1 MIDDDAARDK
11 NNDEHASIIEALI
24 AKYLAAEVL
33 SNQGRALILVAWIL
47 MIGFSLN
54 GASQIV
60 MNFSMDFF
68 LVPDQPVTDFII
80 LNNKYF

>member
-1 MIDDDAARDK
+1 
-11 NNDEHASIIEALI
+11 
-24 AKYLAAEVL
+24 
-33 SNQGRALILVAWIL
+33 

-80 LNNKYF
+80 LNNKYFQEGTYFKIFHKLD

>member
-47 MIGFSLN
+47 MIGCSLN

-68 LVPDQPVTDFII
+68 LVPDEPVTDFIK

>member
-1 MIDDDAARDK
+1 MIDDEAARDK

-47 MIGFSLN
+47 MIGCSLN

-68 LVPDQPVTDFII
+68 LVPDEPVTDFIK